1 MANQVNLDELAV
13 KWSQMSGEDPN
24 KQGLYI
30 KIWGEVYNEDSAFW
44 QDQPIDAI
52 GKLLERFKIEK
63 GQFTHY
69 LHKTMKYL
77 RLDAQKKRTKKTNTE
92 VSIDDEES
100 NAEPLRACESEVSLA
115 MELQDSL
122 LELATVIQNFG
133 KNPAARS
140 ENKECKM
147 WYDLFYT
154 EMITRG
160 SKTEPKLLH
169 CIERDI
175 FQAMELPY
183 LDYYMKEVC
192 RGVEKLCDT
201 PLKSEREVIDSSF
214 TAKSELSDAELEIN
228 DNVSKSAL
236 PAAVPLSYLKRARGI
251 VSRNS
256 THSKYYRKYQE
267 MTGQYRP

>member
-13 KWSQMSGEDPN
+13 KWSQMSEEDPN
-24 KQGLYI
+24 KQGLYM
-30 KIWGEVYNEDSAFW
+30 KIWGEVYKENSAFW
-44 QDQPIDAI
+44 QDQPVDAI
-52 GKLLERFKIEK
+52 GKLLAKFDVTE

-77 RLDAQKKRTKKTNTE
+77 RINAQQAQTKKKNSE
-92 VSIDDEES
+92 ISIDDEDNYED
-100 NAEPLRACESEVSLA
+100 PLRAPMPEMGLA
-115 MELQDSL
+115 IELQDSL

-140 ENKECKM
+140 ENKECKL

-169 CIERDI
+169 YIERDI
-175 FQAMELPY
+175 FQAMDLPY
-183 LDYYMKEVC
+183 LDYYMKEIC
-192 RGVEKLCDT
+192 RGVEKICDT

-214 TAKSELSDAELEIN
+214 TAKSELSDAELELN

-236 PAAVPLSYLKRARGI
+236 PAAVPLSYLKRKCGI
-251 VSRNS
+251 ISRNS